1 VRYINYKQILFI
13 YQKIIEVSGGS
24 FGIRD
29 NGLLD
34 SALARPKMTFG
45 GEDLY
50 PTLFDKVAVL
60 GHSLIKNHPFVDGNK
75 RIAFEVMDITLRLNG
90 YSLTAGED
98 EKYTFV
104 LEIAMGNLREKEIA
118 AWLKEH
124 TPFIG
129 NPNA

>member
-1 VRYINYKQILFI
+1 MRYLHYNQVLLI
-13 YQKIIEVSGGS
+13 YQKVIESSGGS

-34 SALARPKMTFG
+34 SALARPRMTFDG
-45 GEDLY
+45 ISLY

-75 RIAFEVMDITLRLNG
+75 RVAFEVMDITLRLNG
-90 YSLTAGED
+90 YRLTAGED
-98 EKYTFV
+98 EKYTFI
-104 LEIAMGNLREKEIA
+104 LEIAIGNLREKEIA
-118 AWLKEH
+118 HWLKDH
-124 TPFIG
+124 TRSIG